1 MAESCWDITLI
12 PCGVESTCAD
22 CCDTDGECITYSVSV
37 ITGTLNNLQVGDR
50 LHLNTGCDSERQAED
65 GFYHDCPQCPT
76 TYGCI
81 TVAGGAGIISAI
93 AQCTGAENTCGSGAG
108 AICKQ
113 AATLETNKQQNW
125 GGRQKI
131 SVAALDTWETLF
143 EYPPRYGYNPNTD
156 EYYEEEVDM
165 NYYLKQLWI
174 HNCDLGETNDKK
186 FSVRIYGGGSYL
198 TEEEGVVTYNA
209 NPAEV
214 LLADRIKLGDN
225 ERVILLSTETPL
237 HLFYGDII
245 EIQAHTKTNEWTI
258 SAWLEPVTQNWPQIQ
273 ATTSKKKDEA
283 GVNSISM
290 SGLSTKM
297 RGGKGDSRFKPGAA
311 STSGEGGG

>member
-1 MAESCWDITLI
+1 MACWNITLQA
-12 PCGVESTCAD
+12 CGSESSCPD
-22 CCDTDGECITYSVSV
+22 CCDTVRPCADYSVTT
-37 ITGTLNNLQVGDR
+37 ITGTVDNLKVGDQ
-50 LHLNTGCDSERQAED
+50 LHVNLDCGEESLAED
-65 GFYHDCPQCPT
+65 GFFHDCPECPT
-76 TYGCI
+76 SYGCI
-81 TVAGGAGIISAI
+81 TVSGGLGIISAI
-93 AQCTGAENTCGSGAG
+93 AQCTGSENTCGSGEA
-108 AICKQ
+108 AVCEQ
-113 AATLETNKQQNW
+113 AATLETNKQQSW

-143 EYPPRYGYNPNTD
+143 EYSPRYGYDPNTGT
-156 EYYEEEVDM
+156 YYEEDPDM
-165 NYYLKQLWI
+165 NYYLKQIWI

-186 FSVRIYGGGSYL
+186 FSVRIYGGGAYI
-198 TEEEGVVTYNA
+198 TEVEGVITYNA
-209 NPAEV
+209 NPSEV

-237 HLFYGDII
+237 HLFPGDII
-245 EIQAHTKTNEWTI
+245 EIQAHTKINEWTI
-258 SAWLEPVTQNWPQIQ
+258 SAWLEPVTQNWPQVQ
-273 ATTSKKKDEA
+273 VSTSRKKDDA